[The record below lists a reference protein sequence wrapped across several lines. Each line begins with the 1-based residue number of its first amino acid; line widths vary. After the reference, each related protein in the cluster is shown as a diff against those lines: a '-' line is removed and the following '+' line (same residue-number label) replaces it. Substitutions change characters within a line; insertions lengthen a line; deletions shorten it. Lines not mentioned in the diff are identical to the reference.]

1 MGVHLIEKELKVE
14 WVERGKEFGRTWGR
28 KKMIKVSLNFK
39 NVLNH
44 KNIIRKI
51 TKVKDHPPKDCD
63 RTCLRKN
70 PNMGVILKYHIFF
83 ISTHILFYS
92 RGTIL

>member
-1 MGVHLIEKELKVE
+1 
-14 WVERGKEFGRTWGR
+14 
-28 KKMIKVSLNFK
+28 MIKISLNFK

-70 PNMGVILKYHIFF
+70 PNMGVILKYHIFSSLHTFYF
-83 ISTHILFYS
+83 IVEAQFCRIINIGNHV
-92 RGTIL
+92 

>member
-1 MGVHLIEKELKVE
+1 
-14 WVERGKEFGRTWGR
+14 
-28 KKMIKVSLNFK
+28 MIKVSLNFK

-70 PNMGVILKYHIFF
+70 PNMVLFLSTIFF
-83 ISTHILFYS
+83 SSLHTFYFIVEAQFC
-92 RGTIL
+92 RIINIGNNV